1 MLTIRE
7 IQQKLRRQKDIL
19 DSDWPEVEP
28 APQETVPVTAMDVQ
42 QEVAEEIHPD
52 ENQRPDEAA
61 LDWSEHDAPAQAV
74 DQAPQDERETN
85 EESKLSGQ
93 GRLQEERA
101 PQGTYGVLQSQVQ
114 EAIQAGSPFAEPQP
128 SEQEEE
134 EIHTIGQMR
143 RAIMDFPT
151 SQAAATFFKCF
162 SDSTRLRLL
171 QALSIRE
178 MCVSDL
184 CEMLE
189 LSQPAVSN
197 HLRILNNQRIVQFR
211 RSGKNVF
218 YSLDE
223 WHINAIIGMAL
234 EYLDVAFPEHAREK

>member
-7 IQQKLRRQKDIL
+7 IQQKLRKQKDIL
-19 DSDWPEVEP
+19 DSDWPEVES
-28 APQETVPVTAMDVQ
+28 APQETVSTAAMDVQ

-52 ENQRPDEAA
+52 ENQGPDEAA
-61 LDWSEHDAPAQAV
+61 LDWSGHDAPAQAV
-74 DQAPQDERETN
+74 VPAPQDERETN
-85 EESKLSGQ
+85 EESTLSGQ
-93 GRLQEERA
+93 GRLQEERR
-101 PQGTYGVLQSQVQ
+101 PQETHGVSQGQVQ
-114 EAIQAGSPFAEPQP
+114 ETIRAGSPFAEPQP

-189 LSQPAVSN
+189 ISQPAISN

>member
-1 MLTIRE
+1 MKR
-7 IQQKLRRQKDIL
+7 D
-19 DSDWPEVEP
+19 EP
-28 APQETVPVTAMDVQ
+28 ASA
-42 QEVAEEIHPD
+42 
-52 ENQRPDEAA
+52 
-61 LDWSEHDAPAQAV
+61 
-74 DQAPQDERETN
+74 
-85 EESKLSGQ
+85 
-93 GRLQEERA
+93 
-101 PQGTYGVLQSQVQ
+101 
-114 EAIQAGSPFAEPQP
+114 FAEPQP
-128 SEQEEE
+128 EPDEE